1 MNRYEILQQQLK
13 PKEYKRIIGVTQ
25 KTLKK
30 MIQVYNNY
38 TKEKRVKQG
47 IGGKEVCFK

>member
-25 KTLKK
+25 KTLRK
-30 MIQVYNNY
+30 MIKVYNNH
-38 TKEKRVKQG
+38 TKESRIKQR
-47 IGGKEVCFK
+47 IGW